1 MNHILKRRIL
11 YFTSLIV
18 IIIALGFL
26 LRNYITLAQLQKYAQ
41 QLYIFTQENYFQ
53 AVLIYCLVFIIAS
66 MCFIPI
72 TVLLTIAGGFLFG
85 AIPGWLYAISCT
97 TIGSCLT
104 FLFVRN
110 FIGDLIQQ
118 YYDDELENLNQ
129 DFAHFG
135 AQYLLI
141 LQLVPF
147 TPTFF
152 INLCAGLTEISLWT
166 FAWTTLVGIAPAAF
180 LYAWA
185 GKSLHHVHS
194 AADIITWPWLLLFT
208 GIGFLLLLLLLNR
221 KRLYSVRK

>member
-1 MNHILKRRIL
+1 MNALQKRISQLFCIIL
-11 YFTSLIV
+11 FFLI
-18 IIIALGFL
+18 AGFFF
-26 LRNYITLAQLQKYAQ
+26 RNYLTLAQLQKYAH
-41 QLYIFTQENYFQ
+41 QLYAFTQENYVQ
-53 AVLIYCLVFIIAS
+53 SVALYCVIFIIAS

-85 AIPGWLYAISCT
+85 VIPGWLYAIICT

-104 FLFVRN
+104 FLFVRH
-110 FIGDLIQQ
+110 FIGDLIQH
-118 YYDDELENLNQ
+118 YYDDELGHLNQ
-129 DFAHFG
+129 DFAQFG

-152 INLCAGLTEISLWT
+152 INLCAGLSEISLWT

-194 AADIITWPWLLLFT
+194 VADIISWPWFFLFT
-208 GIGFLLLLLLLNR
+208 GIALLLLLLLIFR